1 MADQPLPESF
11 NTLESA
17 AAALA
22 ARREPQQP
30 SSLDEANPLALIDD
44 SSESGAGFDQEEALT
59 ATEQDNYPESDQDQE
74 ELLDAEADDPDQSD
88 QLGSEFEDD
97 PSKAE
102 PQIYNIEGVG
112 EVSEEDVRL
121 GFMRQDDYQRKTQEL
136 ADQRK
141 HLGGAEQQ
149 LMARLGQIQS
159 ANAAE
164 VKRFDAVNWEL
175 LAKERPEEFTA
186 LRAQRDVAIENYQRG
201 EREIGQAF
209 QETEARHKGAMKSA
223 AVEANRVLSMRIPNW
238 NTGMYYEMID
248 SAVDHYGFPREEV
261 LQWIDPNVF
270 LVLNDALAYRRG
282 SKVAKQKLRRNQKGP
297 QKVIR
302 TKPQGAGSRSA
313 VRIADMAGKKVAES
327 GRLDDAVGL
336 LQARRKANARRRT
349 PSR

>member
-102 PQIYNIEGVG
+102 SQIYNIEGVG

-121 GFMRQDDYQRKTQEL
+121 GFMRQDDYHKVKQW
-136 ADQRK
+136 ADLFFDLYCFVPF
-141 HLGGAEQQ
+141 HLP
-149 LMARLGQIQS
+149 RL
-159 ANAAE
+159 
-164 VKRFDAVNWEL
+164 RH
-175 LAKERPEEFTA
+175 
-186 LRAQRDVAIENYQRG
+186 
-201 EREIGQAF
+201 EIHVPG
-209 QETEARHKGAMKSA
+209 
-223 AVEANRVLSMRIPNW
+223 
-238 NTGMYYEMID
+238 
-248 SAVDHYGFPREEV
+248 
-261 LQWIDPNVF
+261 
-270 LVLNDALAYRRG
+270 
-282 SKVAKQKLRRNQKGP
+282 
-297 QKVIR
+297 
-302 TKPQGAGSRSA
+302 
-313 VRIADMAGKKVAES
+313 
-327 GRLDDAVGL
+327 
-336 LQARRKANARRRT
+336 
-349 PSR
+349 